1 MRTFSRVL
9 TGFIF
14 AMLAAAMTQ
23 VLFAFPPTVTGDVAA
38 WAQQA
43 GIWIL
48 AAATHIAIF
57 SFLFALLAIAFAEWQ
72 GVSNW
77 VYYLLTGMT
86 IAIGGFFAQYAAENA
101 SQPTIFNNYALVAF
115 VTAGSIGGL
124 VYWLA
129 AGRRAGARRT
139 GAKITI
145 SDDDDTTGQT
155 PDRGG
160 KASAHGSDAEALP
173 RPMTSVPTTKP
184 HRSTSPLRIERV
196 RHLAGE
202 TPAKA

>member
-1 MRTFSRVL
+1 MRTFFRVL
-9 TGFIF
+9 TGFVL
-14 AMLAAAMTQ
+14 AMLAAAVIQ
-23 VLFAFPPTVTGDVAA
+23 VLFAFPPTAMGDVAA

-43 GIWIL
+43 GVWAL

-72 GVSNW
+72 GVSKW
-77 VYYLLTGMT
+77 VYYVLTGMT

-115 VTAGSIGGL
+115 ITAGSIGGL

-139 GAKITI
+139 GPKIAI

-155 PDRGG
+155 PDRGDN
-160 KASAHGSDAEALP
+160 ASAHGIDAEALQK
-173 RPMTSVPTTKP
+173 PMTSVPTTRP
-184 HRSTSPLRIERV
+184 LRSTSPLRVARAGP
-196 RHLAGE
+196 LAGDK
-202 TPAKA
+202 PAKA